1 MAANEGWT
9 VRKVAGELRPDER
22 FIFADDLGGEGE
34 ALTVV
39 AVGADMFGT
48 TEVEVEELD
57 FTLDIG
63 TNQMVTMATDK
74 EEDEDG

>member
-1 MAANEGWT
+1 MSEWL
-9 VRKVAGELRPDER
+9 VRKTAHALRPGDR

-48 TEVEVEELD
+48 TEVDVEELD
-57 FTLDIG
+57 FTLDLG
-63 TNQMVTMATDK
+63 TNQMVTMAI
-74 EEDEDG
+74 EEEEE